1 MAKKEEKVEVKK
13 EVSSID
19 KKIGKLKDLIK
30 KLEAKK

>member
-1 MAKKEEKVEVKK
+1 MAKKEEIKK
-13 EVSSID
+13 PVSLID

>member
-1 MAKKEEKVEVKK
+1 MAKKEESKK
-13 EVSSID
+13 PVSLID